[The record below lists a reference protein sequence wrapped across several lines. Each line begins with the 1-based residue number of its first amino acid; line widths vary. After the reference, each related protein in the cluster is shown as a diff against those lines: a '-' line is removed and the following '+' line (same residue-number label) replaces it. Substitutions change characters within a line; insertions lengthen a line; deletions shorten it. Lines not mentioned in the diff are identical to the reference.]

1 MDIQGGFNR
10 EKEVKMKNKFSVT
23 KSIALVLLC
32 FIISNCSYSFTMLDV
47 KRAEE
52 QQDYKTLFA
61 AVGQASETD
70 RHNVRYSEVVRA
82 AEWALKRIN
91 DPRAVEPLI
100 AALEHKNKNVSAC
113 AAVALGNIRD
123 PRAVEPLIAALK
135 HKYDDVSEGAARALG
150 NIKDPRAVEPLIAA
164 LSYKNDRPPKNLTK
178 TAAARALGKIKDPR
192 AVEPLIAFFKEKYH
206 SRGGYEA
213 TAWALGELRDPRA
226 VPILCADILVLYT
239 RGGGESATALGKIK
253 DPRTVPVLIEALKY
267 QDKRRSSSAWAL
279 QEITGKDFGEDHS
292 KWRMWLE
299 ENKGTF
305 R

>member
-32 FIISNCSYSFTMLDV
+32 FIISHCSYSFTMLDV

-213 TAWALGELRDPRA
+213 TAWALGELRDP
-226 VPILCADILVLYT
+226 
-239 RGGGESATALGKIK
+239 LGKIK

>member
-32 FIISNCSYSFTMLDV
+32 FIISSCSYSFTMLDV

-52 QQDYKTLFA
+52 QQDYKTLIA
-61 AVGQASETD
+61 AIEQASETD

-82 AEWALKRIN
+82 AERALKRIN

-100 AALEHKNKNVSAC
+100 AALEHKNKN
-113 AAVALGNIRD
+113 
-123 PRAVEPLIAALK
+123 
-135 HKYDDVSEGAARALG
+135 VSEGAARALG

-164 LSYKNDRPPKNLTK
+164 LSYKNDRPSKDLTE

-213 TAWALGELRDPRA
+213 AAWALGELRDPHA

-279 QEITGKDFGEDHS
+279 QNITGKDFGEDRS

-299 ENKGTF
+299 ENKDTF

>member
-23 KSIALVLLC
+23 KFIALVLLC
-32 FIISNCSYSFTMLDV
+32 FIISSCSYSFTMLDV

-52 QQDYKTLFA
+52 QQDYKKLIA
-61 AVGQASETD
+61 AIEQASETD

-82 AEWALKRIN
+82 AEWALQRIN

-100 AALEHKNKNVSAC
+100 AALKHKNHNVSAC
-113 AAVALGNIRD
+113 AAV
-123 PRAVEPLIAALK
+123 
-135 HKYDDVSEGAARALG
+135 ALG

-164 LSYKNDRPPKNLTK
+164 LKHKNHNVSACAAVALGNIKDPRAVEPLITALKYGKGFTGG
-178 TAAARALGKIKDPR
+178 AAARALGKIKDPR
-192 AVEPLIAFFKEKYH
+192 AVEPLMAFFKEKGHVVSAY
-206 SRGGYEA
+206 RDA
-213 TAWALGELRDPRA
+213 AWALGELRDPRA
-226 VPILCADILVLYT
+226 VIILCADLLVLYT
-239 RGGGESATALGKIK
+239 SGGGESATALGKIK

-267 QDKRRSSSAWAL
+267 QDDRRRKSAWAL
-279 QEITGKDFGEDHS
+279 QDITGKDFGEDRS

>member
-23 KSIALVLLC
+23 KFIALVLLC
-32 FIISNCSYSFTMLDV
+32 FIISSCSYSFTMLDV

-52 QQDYKTLFA
+52 QQDYKKLIA
-61 AVGQASETD
+61 AIEQASETD

-82 AEWALKRIN
+82 AEWALQRIN

-100 AALEHKNKNVSAC
+100 AALKHKNHNVSAC
-113 AAVALGNIRD
+113 AAV
-123 PRAVEPLIAALK
+123 
-135 HKYDDVSEGAARALG
+135 ALG
-150 NIKDPRAVEPLIAA
+150 NIKDPRAVEPLITA
-164 LSYKNDRPPKNLTK
+164 LKYGKGFTGG
-178 TAAARALGKIKDPR
+178 AAARALGKIKDPR
-192 AVEPLIAFFKEKYH
+192 AVEPLMAFFKEKGHVVSAY
-206 SRGGYEA
+206 RDA
-213 TAWALGELRDPRA
+213 AWALGELRDPRA
-226 VPILCADILVLYT
+226 VIILCADLLVLYT
-239 RGGGESATALGKIK
+239 SGGGESATALGKIK

-267 QDKRRSSSAWAL
+267 QDDRRRKSAWAL
-279 QEITGKDFGEDHS
+279 QDITGKDFGEDRS